1 MANLN
6 EMTISEFT
14 GVFNYLLDNNRQLS
28 DAGQTPIAIGLEGAA
43 GIGKT
48 AVVEEMAKKRGMSFC
63 KLNLSQLE
71 EVGDLTGFPMKEVL
85 LTYSVKDAKTGALQT
100 KKRWWPE
107 SLLSKVPQNVQ
118 VTSTTRMGYAP
129 PAWLPREENPNG
141 VILLLDDYTRANS
154 LFMQATM
161 ELINTA
167 SYISWKL
174 PKYTTVVLTS
184 NPDDGEFQV
193 SSLDTAQKTRFVN
206 FNLKLNVND
215 WAAWAESNQMDS
227 RCINFELLYG
237 EEIFKK
243 HNNVQTI
250 NPRAYTTFCKAVSG
264 IKNWNDD
271 NSLALILN
279 ISKGCFLN
287 DKDNVMGTLFTT
299 FIAQKLDKL
308 VKPEDMLKQKWETVE
323 PKIHDCVYDGDKFR
337 TEIASILALRLLN
350 YIMFYFSQ
358 TGVKQDVV
366 QDRLLDFIDNPRN
379 LFSDDLLFHII
390 KTVVGK
396 YPSKT
401 TKLLINSKIRSKVVV

>member
-14 GVFNYLLDNNRQLS
+14 GVFNYLLDNNKQLQEQ
-28 DAGQTPIAIGLEGAA
+28 GLTPIAIGLEGEA

-48 AVVEEMAKKRGMSFC
+48 ALVEEVANKREMTFC
-63 KLNLSQLE
+63 KLNLAQLE
-71 EVGDLTGFPMKEVL
+71 EVGDLCGYPMREVL
-85 LTYSVKDAKTGALQT
+85 LQYQVNGQPKT
-100 KKRWWPE
+100 RWWPE
-107 SLLSKVPQNVQ
+107 SMLDRVPQGVK
-118 VTSTTRMGYAP
+118 VTPTTRMGYAA
-129 PAWLPREENPNG
+129 PAWLPKEENPNG
-141 VILLLDDYTRANS
+141 CILLLDDYTRANP

-174 PKYTTVVLTS
+174 PKNTTIVMTT
-184 NPDDGEFQV
+184 NPDDGEFSV
-193 SSLDTAQKTRFVN
+193 TSLDNAQKTRFVN

-215 WAAWAESNQMDS
+215 WASWAEFNSIDS

-243 HNNVQTI
+243 HNGVQTI
-250 NPRAYTTFCKAVSG
+250 NPRAYTTFCKAISG
-264 IKNWNDD
+264 IKDWNDD
-271 NSLALILN
+271 KSLALILN

-287 DKDNVMGTLFTT
+287 DKDNVVGTLFTT

-323 PKIHDCVYDGDKFR
+323 PKIHDCVYDGDRMK
-337 TEIASILALRLLN
+337 TEVASILAIRLLN
-350 YIMFYFSQ
+350 YIMYYYSQ
-358 TGVKQDVV
+358 TGVKESVV
-366 QDRLLDFIDNPRN
+366 EDRLLDFIENPRK

-396 YPSKT
+396 YPAKT
-401 TKLLINSKIRSKVVV
+401 TKLLINSRIRSKVIV

>member
-14 GVFNYLLDNNRQLS
+14 DVFNYLLDNNKQLE
-28 DAGQTPIAIGLEGAA
+28 DKGLTPIAIGLEGEA

-48 AVVEEMAKKRGMSFC
+48 TLIQDVAKKRGMTLC

-71 EVGDLTGFPMKEVL
+71 EVGDIVGFPMKEVL
-85 LTYSVKDAKTGALQT
+85 LQWKTKDGQVKT
-100 KKRWWPE
+100 RWWPE
-107 SLLSKVPQNVQ
+107 SLLSKIPTSVQ

-141 VILLLDDYTRANS
+141 CILILDDYTRGNQ

-161 ELINTA
+161 ELINEGK
-167 SYISWKL
+167 YVSWSL
-174 PKYTTVVLTS
+174 PKNTTICLTT
-184 NPDDGEFQV
+184 NPEDGQFNVQ
-193 SSLDTAQKTRFVN
+193 SLDNAQKTRFVN
-206 FNLKLNVND
+206 FNLKLNVKD
-215 WAAWAESNQMDS
+215 WASWAEFNNVDS
-227 RCINFELLYG
+227 RAINFCLLYG
-237 EEIFKK
+237 DEIFKK

-250 NPRAYTTFCKAVSG
+250 NPRAYTTFCKAISG
-264 IKNWNDD
+264 IKDWNDD

-287 DKDNVMGTLFTT
+287 DRDNVVGTLFTS

-308 VKPEDMLKQKWETVE
+308 VAPEDMLKQKWETVE
-323 PKIHDCVYDGDKFR
+323 PTIYDCIYEGEHMK
-337 TEIASILALRLLN
+337 TEIASILAIRLLN

-358 TGVKQDVV
+358 NGSKQDIV
-366 QDRLLDFIDNPRN
+366 QDRLLDFIENPRK

-390 KTVVGK
+390 KTVISK
-396 YPSKT
+396 YPAKT
-401 TKLLINSKIRSKVVV
+401 NKLLLNSKIRSKVIV

>member
-14 GVFNYLLDNNRQLS
+14 DVFNYLLDNNKQLE
-28 DAGQTPIAIGLEGAA
+28 DKGLTPIAIGLEGEA

-48 AVVEEMAKKRGMSFC
+48 TLIQDVAKKRGMTLC

-71 EVGDLTGFPMKEVL
+71 EVGDIVGFPMKEVL
-85 LTYSVKDAKTGALQT
+85 LQWKTKDGQVKT
-100 KKRWWPE
+100 RWWPE
-107 SLLSKVPQNVQ
+107 SLLSKVPTGVQ

-141 VILLLDDYTRANS
+141 CILILDDYTRGNQ

-161 ELINTA
+161 ELINEGK
-167 SYISWKL
+167 YVSWSL
-174 PKYTTVVLTS
+174 PKNTTICLTT
-184 NPDDGEFQV
+184 NPEDGQFNVQ
-193 SSLDTAQKTRFVN
+193 SLDNAQKTRFVN
-206 FNLKLNVND
+206 FNLKLNVKD
-215 WAAWAESNQMDS
+215 WASWAEFNNVDS
-227 RCINFELLYG
+227 RAINFCLLYG
-237 EEIFKK
+237 DEIFKK

-250 NPRAYTTFCKAVSG
+250 NPRAYTTFCKAISG
-264 IKNWNDD
+264 IKDWNDD

-287 DKDNVMGTLFTT
+287 DRDNVVGTLFTS

-308 VKPEDMLKQKWETVE
+308 VAPEDMLKQKWETVE
-323 PKIHDCVYDGDKFR
+323 PTIYDCIYEGEHMK
-337 TEIASILALRLLN
+337 TEIASILAIRLLN

-358 TGVKQDVV
+358 NGSKQDIV
-366 QDRLLDFIDNPRN
+366 QDRLLDFIENPRK

-390 KTVVGK
+390 KTVISK
-396 YPSKT
+396 YPAKT
-401 TKLLINSKIRSKVVV
+401 NKLLLNSKIRSKVIV

>member
-14 GVFNYLLDNNRQLS
+14 GVFNYLLDNNRQLHEK
-28 DAGQTPIAIGLEGAA
+28 GLTPIAIGLEGEA

-48 AVVEEMAKKRGMSFC
+48 AVVEEVANSRGMTFC
-63 KLNLSQLE
+63 KLSLSMLE
-71 EVGDLTGFPMKEVL
+71 EVGDLTGFPMKEIL
-85 LTYSVKDAKTGALQT
+85 LRWKTKDGETKT
-100 KKRWWPE
+100 KWWPE
-107 SLLSKVPQNVQ
+107 SLLSKIPAGVS
-118 VTSTTRMGYAP
+118 VTSQTRMGYAP
-129 PAWLPREENPNG
+129 PSWLPRENNENG
-141 VILLLDDYTRANS
+141 CILLLDDYTRATP

-167 SYISWKL
+167 SYISWSL
-174 PKYTTVVLTS
+174 PKNTTIVLTT
-184 NPDDGEFQV
+184 NPDDSEYSV
-193 SSLDTAQKTRFVN
+193 SQLDNAQKTRFVN

-215 WAAWAESNQMDS
+215 WASWAEFNSIDS

-243 HNNVQTI
+243 HNGVQTI
-250 NPRAYTTFCKAVSG
+250 NPRAYTTFCKAISG
-264 IKNWNDD
+264 IKDWNDD
-271 NSLALILN
+271 KSLALILN

-287 DKDNVMGTLFTT
+287 DKDNVVGTLFTT

-323 PKIHDCVYDGDKFR
+323 PKIHDCVYDGERMK
-337 TEIASILALRLLN
+337 TEIASILAIRLLN
-350 YIMFYFSQ
+350 YIMFYYSQ
-358 TGVKQDVV
+358 TGVKESVV
-366 QDRLLDFIDNPRN
+366 EDRLLEFIENPRK

-396 YPSKT
+396 YPAKT
-401 TKLLINSKIRSKVVV
+401 TKLLINSKIRSKVIV

>member
-14 GVFNYLLDNNRQLS
+14 GVLNYLLDNNRQLQE
-28 DAGQTPIAIGLEGAA
+28 AGQTPIAIGLEGEA

-48 AVVEEMAKKRGMSFC
+48 AVIEEVAKKRGMTFC

-71 EVGDLTGFPMKEVL
+71 EVGDLCGFPLKEVL
-85 LTYSVKDAKTGALQT
+85 LQWKDKDGNI
-100 KKRWWPE
+100 KSRWWPE
-107 SLLSKVPQNVQ
+107 NLLSKVPQGVQ
-118 VTSTTRMGYAP
+118 VTSQTRMGYAP
-129 PAWLPREENPNG
+129 PAWLPKEENPNG
-141 VILLLDDYTRANS
+141 CILLLDDYTRGS
-154 LFMQATM
+154 QLFMQATM

-174 PKYTTVVLTS
+174 PKNTTICLTT
-184 NPDDGEFQV
+184 NPDDGEFSV
-193 SSLDTAQKTRFVN
+193 SSLDNAQKTRFVN

-215 WAAWAESNQMDS
+215 WASWAEFNGIDS

-250 NPRAYTTFCKAVSG
+250 NPRAYTTFCKAISG
-264 IKNWNDD
+264 IKDWNDE

-287 DKDNVMGTLFTT
+287 DKDNVVGTLFTT

-308 VKPEDMLKQKWETVE
+308 VQPKDMLMQKWETVE
-323 PKIHDCVYDGDKFR
+323 PKIHDCVYDGERLK
-337 TEIASILALRLLN
+337 TEIASILAIRLLN

-358 TGVKQDVV
+358 SGVKESIV
-366 QDRLLDFIDNPRN
+366 QDRLLDFIDNPRK

-390 KTVVGK
+390 KTVVAK
-396 YPSKT
+396 YPNRT
-401 TKLLINSKIRSKVVV
+401 TKLLINSKIRSKVTI